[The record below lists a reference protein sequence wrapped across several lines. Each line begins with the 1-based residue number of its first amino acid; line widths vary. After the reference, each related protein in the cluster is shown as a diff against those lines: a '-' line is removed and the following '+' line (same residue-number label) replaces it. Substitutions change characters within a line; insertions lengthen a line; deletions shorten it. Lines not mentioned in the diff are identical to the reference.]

1 MKPEYFV
8 FVGYLLLGLMSAPA
22 QNSPFPPEEVARI
35 QQGVRDLYNMEYE
48 RAAENFQAMIR
59 ESPDDLA
66 GYAYLARTIWIK
78 ELAGTQ
84 ELSIDRFAASDFFEE
99 QPKFSPK
106 VDPAVED
113 RFRKIND
120 EAITRAKA
128 RLEKNPRDRAA
139 LFLRG
144 LAYQNLSSFETSLKR
159 SWRKAMGSGR
169 NAASDHARLLRIDPS
184 FHDAK
189 LSLGA
194 KDHVLGSLPLGW
206 KLILGVIGYTGD
218 RERGRQTLEFVAR
231 NGTLLADDAR
241 ILLILIHTRQK
252 DYQKAYD
259 YLAELQ
265 QKYQQNYLIRLD
277 MGGMELLMNRPA
289 RAIAIYGE
297 VLRRRNTGERNYS
310 GLELAFLCNRLGVA
324 FRQAGDLEGAVG
336 WFRKAL
342 AENGRSSRSTT
353 VARLELGKTFDLMGR
368 RVEAVEQYQAV
379 LIAEDVAG
387 SRLEARSFLKTSFQP
402 RR

>member
-1 MKPEYFV
+1 
-8 FVGYLLLGLMSAPA
+8 
-22 QNSPFPPEEVARI
+22 
-35 QQGVRDLYNMEYE
+35 
-48 RAAENFQAMIR
+48 
-59 ESPDDLA
+59 
-66 GYAYLARTIWIK
+66 
-78 ELAGTQ
+78 
-84 ELSIDRFAASDFFEE
+84 
-99 QPKFSPK
+99 
-106 VDPAVED
+106 
-113 RFRKIND
+113 
-120 EAITRAKA
+120 
-128 RLEKNPRDRAA
+128 
-139 LFLRG
+139 
-144 LAYQNLSSFETSLKR
+144 
-159 SWRKAMGSGR
+159 
-169 NAASDHARLLRIDPS
+169 LLRIDPS